1 MRDLLVV
8 VPSRGRPGNIER
20 LHRAM
25 LQTCSLDTQLVVGLD
40 ADDEHNYPRI
50 PGVEYEV
57 RENLRYVT
65 GWNNELVKGRLW
77 GYRAVAAGIGDD
89 NLPRT
94 QDWDGA
100 ILEALEDQPF
110 AFANDLYPRAPGS
123 LSCHMFMRR
132 DVVETLGYVGPPS
145 IAHMYVDV
153 AWMAWGRA
161 CGVKYLHEV
170 IVEHMHFT
178 VGKGN
183 NDATYNASQ
192 ALIPPDLANWHAYSK
207 GGRLN
212 ADIEKLG
219 GTPYSSES
227 LAEFNRNLFIPG

>member
-1 MRDLLVV
+1 MRDMLVV

-40 ADDEHNYPRI
+40 TDDEHNYQRI
-50 PGVEYEV
+50 DGVEYEV
-57 RENLRYVT
+57 RDDLHYVT
-65 GWNNELVKGRLW
+65 GWNNELVKGRL
-77 GYRAVAAGIGDD
+77 GDYEIIAAGIGDD

-94 QDWDGA
+94 TYWDTQVKW
-100 ILEALEDQPF
+100 ALEQVPF
-110 AFANDLYPRAPGS
+110 AFCNDLYPRAPGS

-132 DVVETLGYVGPPS
+132 EVVEKLGYVGPPS

-153 AWMAWGRA
+153 AWMAWGLA

-178 VGKGN
+178 TGKSQ
-183 NDATYNASQ
+183 NDSTYSGSQ
-192 ALIPPDLANWHAYSK
+192 ALIGPDLENWHAYGRN
-207 GGRLN
+207 GGLN

-219 GTPYSSES
+219 GTPYTPES
-227 LAEFNRNLFIPG
+227 LAQFNANLFIPG

>member
-1 MRDLLVV
+1 MRDMLVV

-40 ADDEHNYPRI
+40 TDDEHSYPRLN
-50 PGVEYEV
+50 GVEYEV
-57 RENLRYVT
+57 RDGLHYVT
-65 GWNNELVKGRLW
+65 GWNNELVKGRLEN
-77 GYRAVAAGIGDD
+77 YEIVAAGLGDD

-94 QDWDGA
+94 QDWDVSVK
-100 ILEALEDQPF
+100 EALEEQPF
-110 AFANDLYPRAPGS
+110 AFTNDLYPRVPGS

-132 DVVETLGYVGPPS
+132 EVVEKLGYVGPPQ

-153 AWMAWGRA
+153 AWMAWGLA

-178 VGKGN
+178 IGKAH
-183 NDATYNASQ
+183 NDSTYNGSQ
-192 ALIPPDLANWHAYSK
+192 SLIPPDLANWHAYSR
-207 GGRLN
+207 GGQLN

-219 GTPYSSES
+219 GTPYTPES
-227 LAEFNRNLFIPG
+227 LQKFNTDLFIPG